1 MQADAPDVFGQPTED
16 SDVAEGQDSRLQQHL
31 ARRIHRSFV
40 MFGRA
45 PTLSYLAR
53 LAAVD
58 VHGHDQELIERAED
72 ALGFDRGE
80 IDRLM
85 REAGAS

>member
-1 MQADAPDVFGQPTED
+1 MHADAHDVFGSPTED
-16 SDVAEGQDSRLQQHL
+16 SDVTEGRESLLRQHL

-58 VHGHDQELIERAED
+58 VHGDERELIERAED
-72 ALGFDRGE
+72 ALGFDRGA

-85 REAGAS
+85 RDAANS